1 MSVKTK
7 IFHSELQ
14 LIIAEPGELRLEGS
28 TVGECLAD
36 LVRRYPAVEPLMFDS
51 LGRLRRQFYVYVNH
65 ESMFKADFA
74 QPVTENDT
82 LILVVL
88 ASGG

>member
-1 MSVKTK
+1 VSVKTK

-14 LIIAEPGELRLEGS
+14 RIIAEPGELRLKGS

-36 LVRRYPAVEPLMFDS
+36 LVRRYPAVEPVIFDGQ
-51 LGRLRRQFYVYVNH
+51 GRLRRQFYVYVNH
-65 ESMFKADFA
+65 ESMFKADFS
-74 QPVTENDT
+74 QPVTENDI

>member
-1 MSVKTK
+1 MSVRTK
-7 IFHSELQ
+7 IFHAELRR
-14 LIIAEPGELRLEGS
+14 IIAEPGEIRLEGS

-36 LVRRYPAVEPLMFDS
+36 LVRRYPEAEPLMFDNH
-51 LGRLRRQFYVYVNH
+51 GRLRRQFYVYVNQ
-65 ESMFKADFA
+65 ESMFKAEFSR
-74 QPVTENDT
+74 PVTENDT